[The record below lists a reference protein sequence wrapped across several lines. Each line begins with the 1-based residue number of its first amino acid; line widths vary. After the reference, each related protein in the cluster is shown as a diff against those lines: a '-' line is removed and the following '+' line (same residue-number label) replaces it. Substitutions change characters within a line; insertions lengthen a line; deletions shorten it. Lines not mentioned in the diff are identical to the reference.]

1 MIKAISIVLSCVC
14 MLPVLIMG
22 QEHHIS
28 RLGVED
34 GLSSN
39 YVVGAARDRQGFLWF
54 ATESGLNRFDG
65 NRFVVFKKGDLPESI
80 SANELNAI
88 YADPDEDML
97 WIGTQRQGLKDL
109 KCWRATDQLTSTA
122 YHFEGFKL

>member
-39 YVVGAARDRQGFLWF
+39 YVVGAARDRQVFLWF
-54 ATESGLNRFDG
+54 ATESGLNRFSYG
-65 NRFVVFKKGDLPESI
+65 GAKFAMAHYLSPI
-80 SANELNAI
+80 AI
-88 YADPDEDML
+88 ENFQIASSDHNIASSVIYQNP
-97 WIGTQRQGLKDL
+97 G
-109 KCWRATDQLTSTA
+109 
-122 YHFEGFKL
+122 